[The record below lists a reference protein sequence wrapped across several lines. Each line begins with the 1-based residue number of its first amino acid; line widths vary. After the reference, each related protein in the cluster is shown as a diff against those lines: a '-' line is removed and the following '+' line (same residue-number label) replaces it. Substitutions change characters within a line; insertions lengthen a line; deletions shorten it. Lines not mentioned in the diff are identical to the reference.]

1 MGYGVKRP
9 LLPLRTRHQGQERR
23 HLCSYPAGDAAP
35 LPLILALHPGRS
47 SPRGMARL
55 TKLHRLG
62 QEEGFAVLYVAGS
75 GPRKRRLT
83 WNADDNKDEANDV
96 RAIAEATDAFS
107 ARFSVDPNRIYLVG
121 FSQGA
126 AMAYR
131 FASEAGGD
139 VAAIAAVSGSFL
151 GHGREK
157 SDDLSVFHLHG
168 DLDESVPLKGGSGRF
183 TRQGRHWLPARQS
196 IKRFTASD
204 ETTSYRETG
213 PGLVVE
219 GWIASDRSSEQRLTI
234 LEGSG
239 HGWPGQPR
247 RLWQRLMRIPVR
259 QDYQATEEIW
269 NFLKDKR
276 RSSVNR

>member
-1 MGYGVKRP
+1 MAYSVKRP
-9 LLPLRTRHQGQERR
+9 LLPLRTNHDGEERR
-23 HLCSYPAGDAAP
+23 HLCSYPGGDGAP
-35 LPLILALHPGRS
+35 RPLIIALHPGRS

-62 QEEGFAVLYVAGS
+62 QEESFAVLYVAGS

-83 WNADDNKDEANDV
+83 WNAEDDKDEANDV
-96 RAIAEATDAFS
+96 AAIAEATDAFS
-107 ARFSVDPNRIYLVG
+107 SRFSIDPNRIYLVG

-131 FASEAGGD
+131 FACEAGGD
-139 VAAIAAVSGSFL
+139 VAAIAAVSGSIL
-151 GHGREK
+151 GACDAASE
-157 SDDLSVFHLHG
+157 DLSVFHLHG
-168 DLDESVPLKGGSGRF
+168 DQDESVPVTGGRGRF
-183 TRQGRHWLPARQS
+183 TRKGRRWLPARQS
-196 IKRFTASD
+196 IQRFAASD
-204 ETTSYRETG
+204 ETASYRETG

-219 GWIASDRSSEQRLTI
+219 GWIASDGSTEQRLTI

-259 QDYQATEEIW
+259 QDYSASEEIW
-269 NFLKDKR
+269 AFLQDKR
-276 RSSVNR
+276 RSSSN